1 MRKTSSTL
9 ALILTLVGFEAR
21 AQSSTHYYVPLVHAI
36 IGEELL
42 SPGVRIRTEWVS
54 DLSVFNT
61 GQALATVQPVAIY
74 GNFTLMQ
81 GGVAPYQLPPLFGNS
96 IFRLPWT
103 GFNDPSSPGPLGIA
117 ELIVDPG
124 VIVNAGVERAQ
135 LHCGCSNPDILDCVL
150 VSQGR
155 APIPVFQGLFSAGVT
170 VVCGDVNLG
179 APEQTCG
186 DPPNQ
191 QNIRRVNVTL
201 FNGGSQPAT
210 FSITAIPLA
219 RTSQPLY
226 QDSVTLAPKEV
237 RQLNAVPIPVVTTTA
252 TRSGYDVFVWI
263 TISATQPFLAYV
275 SSIFEGGA
283 PGSMPFEVFPPRLA
297 ASSQ

>member
-1 MRKTSSTL
+1 LSKTSGFFAFIL
-9 ALILTLVGFEAR
+9 AGVGFAAA
-21 AQSSTHYYVPLVHAI
+21 AQSTHYYVPLVIAV
-36 IGEELL
+36 IGEESL
-42 SPGVRIRTEWVS
+42 PGQQVIRTEWVS
-54 DLSVFNT
+54 SLSAFNT
-61 GQALATVQPVAIY
+61 GQALATVQPIAIY
-74 GNFTLMQ
+74 GDLSLGQ
-81 GGVAPYQLPPLFGNS
+81 DGGLPYQLLPLTGQS

-103 GFNDPSSPGPLGIA
+103 GFNAPSSPGPLGIA
-117 ELIVDPG
+117 ELVADSG
-124 VIVNAGVERAQ
+124 VILNAGIEKAQ

-155 APIPVFQGLFSAGVT
+155 TAIPVFQGLFPAGAT

-191 QNIRRVNVTL
+191 QYIRRVNVTL
-201 FNGGSQPAT
+201 FNGGSQSAT

-226 QDSVTLAPKEV
+226 QQGVTLAPKEV
-237 RQLNAVPIPVVTTTA
+237 RQLNRVPIPVVTDTA
-252 TRSGYDVFVWI
+252 TRSGYDVFAWI
-263 TISATQPFLAYV
+263 TISSTQPFLAYV